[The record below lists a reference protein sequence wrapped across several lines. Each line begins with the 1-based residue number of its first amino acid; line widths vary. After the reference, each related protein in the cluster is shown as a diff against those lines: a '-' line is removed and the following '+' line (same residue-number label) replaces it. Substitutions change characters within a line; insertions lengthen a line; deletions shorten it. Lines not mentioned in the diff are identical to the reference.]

1 MIATGTGRAS
11 HVSRIAR
18 TFAALKAQGRTG
30 LVTYVTAGD
39 PDLEHS
45 RQVLLALDRAGADV
59 LEVGVPF
66 SDPLADGPVIQ
77 RATERALAAGT
88 TLGRVL
94 DLIASVRADV
104 AAPIVIFTYANP
116 IERMGVAAFTAR
128 AAAAGVDGVLTLD
141 LPVEE
146 AGAIRDRFCDA
157 GLDTIFLLSPT
168 TTAERMRR
176 AAALGSGFLYGISRL
191 GVTGARQTV
200 ASGAEALVA
209 RIRAETTL
217 PIAVGFGISHP
228 AHVAEVGRWADAA
241 VVGSALVGVIAQH
254 GASASLVPSVT
265 SYVQWLKGARRS
277 SPVEPAEPVP

>member
-1 MIATGTGRAS
+1 MIAAGTRPTPR
-11 HVSRIAR
+11 VSRIAH
-18 TFAALKAQGRTG
+18 TFATLRQERRTG

-39 PDLEHS
+39 PDLDRS
-45 RQVLLALDRAGADV
+45 RDILLALDRAGADV

-77 RATERALAAGT
+77 RATERALAAGA

-94 DLIASVRADV
+94 DLVANVRPAI

-116 IERMGVAAFTAR
+116 IERMGLATFTAR

-146 AGAIRDRFCDA
+146 AGAMRDRLDDA

-168 TTAERMRR
+168 TTTERIRR

-191 GVTGARQTV
+191 GVTGAR
-200 ASGAEALVA
+200 ASLASDAEALVA
-209 RIRAETTL
+209 RIRPETAL

-228 AHVAEVGRWADAA
+228 AHVAEVGRWAEAA

-254 GASASLVPSVT
+254 GASPALVSSVM
-265 SYVQWLKGARRS
+265 SYVQWLKGDGRP
-277 SPVEPAEPVP
+277 SPIGSAEPAS